1 MPAAP
6 FAYVFERFPSFTQ
19 TFCAREVLELQ
30 RLGMRPLVFS
40 IHDTRE
46 EAIRHFPRAL
56 VEQVVFLPHGEALV
70 NEVKQLKDAN
80 RLSKE
85 AVLTLRHW
93 GNRPDKRRVQEACWI
108 GVRLQEAGVHHA
120 HAHFGGLAARTCWWL
135 RQFFGIT
142 FSFTGH
148 ANDILCP
155 DIFEVS
161 RERLMAD
168 ASAASPATGT
178 RSSTYWRCQPAAPAP
193 ACSLK
198 SAWIWA
204 AQAPR
209 RGRSASATPRMR
221 SSG

>member
-1 MPAAP
+1 MPAAS

-85 AVLTLRHW
+85 AVLTSAL
-93 GNRPDKRRVQEACWI
+93 GEP
-108 GVRLQEAGVHHA
+108 
-120 HAHFGGLAARTCWWL
+120 AR
-135 RQFFGIT
+135 
-142 FSFTGH
+142 
-148 ANDILCP
+148 
-155 DIFEVS
+155 
-161 RERLMAD
+161 
-168 ASAASPATGT
+168 
-178 RSSTYWRCQPAAPAP
+178 
-193 ACSLK
+193 
-198 SAWIWA
+198 
-204 AQAPR
+204 QAP
-209 RGRSASATPRMR
+209 GA
-221 SSG
+221 